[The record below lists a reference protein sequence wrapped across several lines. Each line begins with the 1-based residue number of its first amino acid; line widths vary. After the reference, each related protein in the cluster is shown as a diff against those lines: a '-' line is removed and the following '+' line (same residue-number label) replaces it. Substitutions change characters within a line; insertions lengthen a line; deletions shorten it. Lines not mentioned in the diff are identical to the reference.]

1 MHAPRMAVP
10 RPALS
15 SVRACMRHA
24 RHSIAEDCSW
34 YFEQNYKAQG
44 GLDKDVDFALDEA
57 LAALA

>member
-1 MHAPRMAVP
+1 
-10 RPALS
+10 
-15 SVRACMRHA
+15 MRHA